1 MSIYQELHTEVFRIL
16 ETQLPPYLT
25 YHSPDHTARV
35 IEKAEWIA
43 GHEKVSAHD
52 LDLIRIAAL
61 FHDIGFIRARNHHEE
76 ISGDI
81 CTGYLQ
87 QYHVH
92 PDDIQKIYGMIM
104 ATRIPQ
110 QPDTLLEKIVAD
122 ADLEYLGTSDF
133 YPISQRLFEEFRHFD
148 PLLTLEHFNEVQIH
162 FMRKHHYHTAYCKK
176 HRNPQKQAH
185 LRALM
190 QST

>member
-1 MSIYQELHTEVFRIL
+1 MSIYQELHAEVFRIL
-16 ETQLPPYLT
+16 ETQLPSYLT
-25 YHSPDHTARV
+25 YHSPEHTARV

-43 GHEKVSAHD
+43 GHEKVNPHE
-52 LDLIRIAAL
+52 LELIRIAAL
-61 FHDIGFIRARNHHEE
+61 FHDIGFIRARHHHEE
-76 ISGDI
+76 ISCDI
-81 CTGYLQ
+81 CTGYLL
-87 QYHVH
+87 QYHVE
-92 PDDIQKIYGMIM
+92 PADIQKICDMIL

-110 QPDTLLEKIVAD
+110 QPKTLLEKIVAD

-133 YPISQRLFEEFRHFD
+133 YPISQRLFEEYRHYD
-148 PLLTLEHFNEVQIH
+148 PSLTLEHFNEVQVN

-185 LRALM
+185 LKALM